1 MIGGISMKE
10 ELIDKLLNYF
20 INENKEYLNIDIPND
35 IEDKAI
41 GIQDDINEVI
51 KGVSEI

>member
-1 MIGGISMKE
+1 MYILDYFFICFF
-10 ELIDKLLNYF
+10 LIRINDKYAN
-20 INENKEYLNIDIPND
+20 IPND

-41 GIQDDINEVI
+41 GIQGDINEVI